1 MSEDKRELTRQA
13 HAELALEERRKVIA
27 ERGRSIGPD
36 DILPMDKPIEQ
47 EYVNGNRKP
56 PQGGSGTAPPMTR
69 PEPKHAVHDE
79 DAEDAEICALFTAV
93 GALMKLDGAVRSRV
107 VRYLAERFGG

>member
-1 MSEDKRELTRQA
+1 MREDKRELTRQA
-13 HAELALEERRKVIA
+13 HAELAMEERRKVIA

-36 DILPMDKPIEQ
+36 DIFPMDKPIEQ

-56 PQGGSGTAPPMTR
+56 PQGGSRTALPASR
-69 PEPKHAVHDE
+69 PEPKRVVHDE
-79 DAEDAEICALFTAV
+79 DREDAEIAAMFEAV
-93 GALMKLDGAVRSRV
+93 GALVKLDGTARSRV